1 MVVSGPF
8 VVTRARSPVGVPR
21 RSVVALAVWRVFV
34 VPRWSVVALAVWRVF
49 VVPRRSVVALRGW
62 RAVVVPHWSVGHAA
76 ALRFGHLNVTLLVV
90 QATVGTESLS
100 DMQSLDEVS
109 VEVVP
114 HRRVGAPAAV
124 PFQHLNVTPLVVHE
138 TVGTGSLSDVQSLHE
153 ARVGMVRPRCE
164 RLRDRKV
171 GLDGDHGSGA

>member
-1 MVVSGPF
+1 MTSGGAVVVSGPF

-34 VPRWSVVALAVWRVF
+34 VPRWSVVAL
-49 VVPRRSVVALRGW
+49 RGW
-62 RAVVVPHWSVGHAA
+62 RAVVVPHGSVGHAA

-90 QATVGTESLS
+90 QATVGTE
-100 DMQSLDEVS
+100 
-109 VEVVP
+109 
-114 HRRVGAPAAV
+114 
-124 PFQHLNVTPLVVHE
+124 
-138 TVGTGSLSDVQSLHE
+138 SLSDVQSLHE